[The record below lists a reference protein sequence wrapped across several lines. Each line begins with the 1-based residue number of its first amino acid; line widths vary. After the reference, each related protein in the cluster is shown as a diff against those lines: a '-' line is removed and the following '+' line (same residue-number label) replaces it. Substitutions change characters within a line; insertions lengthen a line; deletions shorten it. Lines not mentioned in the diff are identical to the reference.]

1 MKQKLP
7 IILSISVILLG
18 ILFFGGLLVTRVKKD
33 YSVEVGENI
42 SAEVF
47 RQYTWDKGKFEW
59 VEIPD
64 TTTVGTVQGKVYV
77 FPIAYDV
84 TLHIIDTKKPIVSV
98 QKVDGYYKC
107 EVSPEQFILSIEDS
121 SDCEVNFKEVPNNEQ
136 YGLQEV
142 HLVVKDSAGN
152 ETEVTSQ
159 LYIMN
164 LKEQVTI
171 NLGEEL
177 PEASEFLAQAGS
189 EISYITDI
197 SKIDKNQMG
206 VHEISFL
213 VDGREASSWLQIADI
228 EAPTMV
234 VNDTIGWKSKS
245 LDVSVFVT
253 SVTDNSEN
261 IQVRY
266 ETEPDWELVGEQEVT
281 IIAEDESG
289 NSVKQK
295 AMLTLQKDEK
305 APVVTVTDIDI
316 KVGGTV
322 SYKKA
327 VSYYDNVDAKEE
339 LKLSIDRSKVKLNEV
354 GTYEVTY
361 TVTDSSENSASVTG
375 RVKVVKDTPAWEDE
389 DKIHE
394 KAQKVLD
401 SILKDGMTNREKAK
415 AIYKW
420 LKSHI
425 GYINHS
431 EKGNYMRGAYE
442 GLFKSQGDCFV
453 YAATAKELL
462 TQAGIQ
468 NIDIVKL
475 TTNPSH
481 YWNLVYIDD
490 GWYHFDSTPRKDK
503 SEFFLLTNAELEE
516 YSSTHGNTHKFDA
529 SLYPEI
535 K

>member
-42 SAEVF
+42 SVEVF

-64 TTTVGTVQGKVYV
+64 TTMVGTIQGKVYV
-77 FPIAYDV
+77 FPITYDV

-197 SKIDKNQMG
+197 NKIDKNQIG
-206 VHEISFL
+206 NYEISFL
-213 VDGREASSWLQIADI
+213 VDGREASSWLKIADM
-228 EAPTMV
+228 EAPTMM
-234 VNDTIGWKSKS
+234 VNDMIGWKSKS

-253 SVTDNSEN
+253 SVIDNSEN

-289 NSVKQK
+289 RS
-295 AMLTLQKDEK
+295 
-305 APVVTVTDIDI
+305 PVQRDQ
-316 KVGGTV
+316 GCF
-322 SYKKA
+322 
-327 VSYYDNVDAKEE
+327 
-339 LKLSIDRSKVKLNEV
+339 LRQPHR
-354 GTYEVTY
+354 
-361 TVTDSSENSASVTG
+361 
-375 RVKVVKDTPAWEDE
+375 RV
-389 DKIHE
+389 
-394 KAQKVLD
+394 
-401 SILKDGMTNREKAK
+401 R
-415 AIYKW
+415 
-420 LKSHI
+420 
-425 GYINHS
+425 
-431 EKGNYMRGAYE
+431 
-442 GLFKSQGDCFV
+442 
-453 YAATAKELL
+453 
-462 TQAGIQ
+462 
-468 NIDIVKL
+468 
-475 TTNPSH
+475 
-481 YWNLVYIDD
+481 
-490 GWYHFDSTPRKDK
+490 
-503 SEFFLLTNAELEE
+503 
-516 YSSTHGNTHKFDA
+516 
-529 SLYPEI
+529 
-535 K
+535 